1 MSLLM
6 ISVVV
11 IFISISYHDF
21 LYVMDS
27 FLTRNM
33 MKKYIISILLIIFS
47 FGAVAV
53 GVKQCLFSEM
63 SGVVNFEGKPATDVK
78 LIRMV
83 DYDKKQYDETVTDE
97 NGKFHFSGVF
107 RTSLLSGILP
117 TEFVVAQKITA
128 VYEGKEYEV
137 WSGTKRKPEE
147 NSESKGKPLI
157 VECNL
162 SQPDVEFIS
171 VDGNLIF
178 SRCKWD
184 VEPDQ
189 DHRSDLF
196 G

>member
-1 MSLLM
+1 MDKFQSRNKM
-6 ISVVV
+6 NKYFIT
-11 IFISISYHDF
+11 IFLVFFSYGV
-21 LYVMDS
+21 YAM
-27 FLTRNM
+27 
-33 MKKYIISILLIIFS
+33 
-47 FGAVAV
+47 

-63 SGVVNFEGKPATDVK
+63 TGVINFEGKPAAGVK
-78 LIRMV
+78 LVRMV
-83 DYDKKQYDETVTDE
+83 DYDKKQYDETVTDD

-128 VYEGKEYEV
+128 VYEGREYEV